1 MNQTDIKVFR
11 RQRDDGGFYFTVNQV
26 EVDTSGNVVAISDD
40 IVNASTTEELLHL
53 VIHMLS
59 AFTKPVIDASVL
71 TQPKQSYTDSVDAA
85 LAQIRQKLNV

>member
-11 RQRDDGGFYFTVNQV
+11 RQRDNGEFYFTVNQV

-40 IVNASTTEELLHL
+40 IVSASTTEELLHL

-71 TQPKQSYTDSVDAA
+71 TQPAQSYADSVDAA
-85 LAQIRQKLNV
+85 LAQMRQKLNV

>member
-11 RQRDDGGFYFTVNQV
+11 RQGSDGDFYFTVNQV
-26 EVDTSGNVVAISDD
+26 EVDTAGNVVAISDD

-59 AFTKPVIDASVL
+59 AFTKPVIDANVL
-71 TQPKQSYTDSVDAA
+71 VQPEQSYAESVDAA
-85 LAQIRQKLNV
+85 LALMRHKLNV